1 MPTLG
6 INFFGDVPM
15 QIAALIEQV
24 SAHNGWNM
32 ALAGITIVFGCL
44 VILALAISRIH
55 KILDLLDNRDKVR
68 LKVREFFVGRE
79 KEKKVASLLTPA
91 LKLEAARYKRL
102 TPFLGETFSL
112 KKLIRFA
119 ESRGMT
125 NPPPEKT
132 IRQLMEVGLI
142 KKDARNRFTWDESV
156 DK

>member
-1 MPTLG
+1 
-6 INFFGDVPM
+6 M
-15 QIAALIEQV
+15 QIATLIEQV

-32 ALAGITIVFGCL
+32 ALAGMTIVFSCL
-44 VILALAISRIH
+44 VILALTISRIH
-55 KILDLLDNRDKVR
+55 KVLDLLDNRDKLR
-68 LKVREFFVGRE
+68 LKMREFFVGRE
-79 KEKKVASLLTPA
+79 KEKQVASLLTPA
-91 LKLEAARYKRL
+91 LEIEAARYRRL

-142 KKDARNRFTWDESV
+142 KKDLRNRFTWDDSV
-156 DK
+156 AK

>member
-1 MPTLG
+1 
-6 INFFGDVPM
+6 M
-15 QIAALIEQV
+15 QIATLIEQV

-32 ALAGITIVFGCL
+32 ALAGMTIVFSCL
-44 VILALAISRIH
+44 VILALTISRIH
-55 KILDLLDNRDKVR
+55 KILDLLDNRDKLR
-68 LKVREFFVGRE
+68 LKMREFFVGRE
-79 KEKKVASLLTPA
+79 KEKQVASLLTPA
-91 LKLEAARYKRL
+91 LELEAARYRRL

-142 KKDARNRFTWDESV
+142 KKDMRNRFTWDDSV
-156 DK
+156 AK

>member
-1 MPTLG
+1 
-6 INFFGDVPM
+6 M
-15 QIAALIEQV
+15 QIATLIEQV

-32 ALAGITIVFGCL
+32 ALAGMTIVFSCL
-44 VILALAISRIH
+44 VILALTISRIH
-55 KILDLLDNRDKVR
+55 KILDLLDNRDKLR
-68 LKVREFFVGRE
+68 LKMREFFVGRE
-79 KEKKVASLLTPA
+79 KEKQVASLLTPA
-91 LKLEAARYKRL
+91 LEIEAARYRRL

-142 KKDARNRFTWDESV
+142 KKDLRNRFTWDDSV
-156 DK
+156 AK

>member
-1 MPTLG
+1 
-6 INFFGDVPM
+6 M
-15 QIAALIEQV
+15 QIATLIEQV

-32 ALAGITIVFGCL
+32 ALAGMTIVFTCL
-44 VILALAISRIH
+44 VILALTISRIH
-55 KILDLLDNRDKVR
+55 KILDLLDNRDQLR
-68 LKVREFFVGRE
+68 LKMREFFVGRE
-79 KEKKVASLLTPA
+79 KEKQVASLLTPA
-91 LKLEAARYKRL
+91 LELEAARYRRL

-142 KKDARNRFTWDESV
+142 KKDMRNRFTWDDSV
-156 DK
+156 AK

>member
-1 MPTLG
+1 
-6 INFFGDVPM
+6 M

-24 SAHNGWNM
+24 SAQNGWNM
-32 ALAGITIVFGCL
+32 ALTGITIVFGCL

-55 KILDLLDNRDKVR
+55 KILDLLDNRDKLR
-68 LKVREFFVGRE
+68 LQIREFFVGRE
-79 KEKKVASLLTPA
+79 KEKQVASLLTPA
-91 LKLEAARYKRL
+91 LEIEAARYKRL

-142 KKDARNRFTWDESV
+142 KKDARNRFTWSESAA
-156 DK
+156 K

>member
-1 MPTLG
+1 MDTLG
-6 INFFGDVPM
+6 LTFIGDLLM

-24 SAHNGWNM
+24 SAQNGWNM
-32 ALAGITIVFGCL
+32 ALTGITIVFGCL
-44 VILALAISRIH
+44 VILAIAISRIH
-55 KILDLLDNRDKVR
+55 KVLDLLDNRDKLR
-68 LKVREFFVGRE
+68 LQIREFFVGRE
-79 KEKKVASLLTPA
+79 KEKQVASLLTPT
-91 LKLEAARYKRL
+91 LEVEAARYKRL

-142 KKDARNRFTWDESV
+142 KKDGRNQFTWSESAA
-156 DK
+156 K